1 MGMYKCKVSMMAYST
16 EYELWET
23 IRHRTTNA
31 NQENLMSVIVNEDC
45 REGKIWLH
53 NDKIN

>member
-1 MGMYKCKVSMMAYST
+1 MYKCKVSMMAYST
-16 EYELWET
+16 EYDLRE
-23 IRHRTTNA
+23 TNA

-53 NDKIN
+53 NDEIK